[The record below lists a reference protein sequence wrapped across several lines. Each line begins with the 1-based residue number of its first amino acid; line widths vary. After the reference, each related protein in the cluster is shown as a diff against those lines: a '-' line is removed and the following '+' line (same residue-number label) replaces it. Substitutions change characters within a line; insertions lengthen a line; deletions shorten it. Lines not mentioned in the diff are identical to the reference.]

1 MQNITSLTSSAFD
14 VRRTT
19 SSASVGAG
27 QQTDSVELTLP
38 VAVPKADVA
47 SSAEMQAKQQ
57 QKLAQML
64 EKVNKQMEA
73 NNSSLRF
80 KQDDATGEMVITI
93 YDSVTS
99 EVIRQIPTKQAL
111 NSAQQISEFLSHNK
125 TASASAS
132 YGNLLNSKA

>member
-1 MQNITSLTSSAFD
+1 
-14 VRRTT
+14 
-19 SSASVGAG
+19 
-27 QQTDSVELTLP
+27 
-38 VAVPKADVA
+38 
-47 SSAEMQAKQQ
+47 
-57 QKLAQML
+57 
-64 EKVNKQMEA
+64 MEA

-125 TASASAS
+125 TASASVP